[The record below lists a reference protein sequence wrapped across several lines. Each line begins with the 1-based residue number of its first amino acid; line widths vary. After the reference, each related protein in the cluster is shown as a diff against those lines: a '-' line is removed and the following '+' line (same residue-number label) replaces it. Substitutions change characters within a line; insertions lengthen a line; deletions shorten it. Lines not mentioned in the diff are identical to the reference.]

1 MNRVMTNGGTGAAG
15 AATADLNLVG
25 ELDADTVT
33 AARRALYELIDAH
46 PGETLQV
53 ELTGL
58 EFIDSTG
65 LGLLVG
71 ALKKARM
78 GGGEL
83 VFGRPRDHL
92 WRVFTV
98 TGLDTA
104 LPFAAA

>member
-1 MNRVMTNGGTGAAG
+1 MTNGGAG
-15 AATADLNLVG
+15 ATADLNLVG

-83 VFGRPRDHL
+83 VFGRPQDHL

-98 TGLDTA
+98 TGLDAA